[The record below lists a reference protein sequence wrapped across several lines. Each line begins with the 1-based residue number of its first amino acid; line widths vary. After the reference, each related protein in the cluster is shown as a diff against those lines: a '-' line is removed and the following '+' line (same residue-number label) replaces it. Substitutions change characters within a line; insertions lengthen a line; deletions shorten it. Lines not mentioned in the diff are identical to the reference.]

1 MNKTLQGRRA
11 FPASLKRIKLRGLCT
26 SRYVNNEPAA
36 HALKKQRSRCFPYLE
51 RASQSFLRS
60 VTDLKCS
67 GRCNG
72 CRIRGAA
79 RRGAARIP
87 RISSAVKRGGAKREQ
102 RTAPCQLSAAL
113 LRSLAHPPPSPPP
126 LLGVPGAR
134 TEPFCLFPCIFKKIT
149 ALGLMPRI
157 YGCCAPPPAE
167 SPCFLPDPSRG
178 SSRGNI
184 SFLVL
189 RELLT
194 QIVIASHF

>member
-1 MNKTLQGRRA
+1 MCFKKAALLMLLVPRKSLSEPSALEGTTGA
-11 FPASLKRIKLRGLCT
+11 ASEGL
-26 SRYVNNEPAA
+26 
-36 HALKKQRSRCFPYLE
+36 
-51 RASQSFLRS
+51 
-60 VTDLKCS
+60 
-67 GRCNG
+67 
-72 CRIRGAA
+72 RGAA
-79 RRGAARIP
+79 RVP
-87 RISSAVKRGGAKREQ
+87 RISSAPKRGGAKRAAP
-102 RTAPCQLSAAL
+102 APCQLSAAL
-113 LRSLAHPPPSPPP
+113 FRSLAHPPPSPPP

-157 YGCCAPPPAE
+157 YGCCALPPAE

>member
-51 RASQSFLRS
+51 RASQSLLRS

-79 RRGAARIP
+79 RRGADSAHFKRRKTRRSKEGAAHRALPTFRSTPSFP
-87 RISSAVKRGGAKREQ
+87 R
-102 RTAPCQLSAAL
+102 
-113 LRSLAHPPPSPPP
+113 PSPPP
-126 LLGVPGAR
+126 LPLLSSVFQERAPN
-134 TEPFCLFPCIFKKIT
+134 PFVYF
-149 ALGLMPRI
+149 RV
-157 YGCCAPPPAE
+157 Y
-167 SPCFLPDPSRG
+167 
-178 SSRGNI
+178 
-184 SFLVL
+184 L
-189 RELLT
+189 RK
-194 QIVIASHF
+194 